1 MSVARSSLI
10 MASGTIISRVLGFA
24 RAVLLAAMLGVT
36 TNAADAFGIAN
47 QLPNNVYAII
57 AGGVLNAVLVPQL
70 VKARSN
76 PDGGAGYINRLLT
89 MAIVVFGSITVIAT
103 IAAPILVN
111 IYTSGWKPEQLALA
125 VAFAYW
131 CLPQLFFYAIYSML
145 GEVLNSRSEF
155 GPYMWAPV
163 LNNVVALLGMGAY
176 IWLFGMDPTGQKSMQ
191 AWGLSQ
197 VSLLAGTAT
206 LGVAAQAA
214 ILFLSWRRIGIQF
227 KPNFQ
232 WRGFGMKPALK
243 AGVWTLAMVLVTQ
256 IAGIFQSSVASSAVS
271 GRTNG
276 AVASVAASG
285 IAWLIFM
292 LPHSVFTVS
301 LATVYFTRIS
311 THAHQKDMESVKK
324 DLLSGLRVTA
334 LISILASVAIIVVA
348 YPISRVFVGEY
359 EALLALGKV
368 LICFMVGL
376 LPFSMGFF
384 LQKAFYALE
393 DTKTP
398 FWISVV
404 QASLYIAG
412 ALTIQQTVP
421 HADRVAALAL
431 LTTATVTVQAL
442 IGFVILRKRIGDFS
456 AGLLA
461 STLRFILASAVGA
474 VLGYF
479 ALKLTGGIRVDSFA
493 IKSVFGAVIASMIS
507 GLVILG
513 GFVATL
519 FVIRAPEM
527 KLIAKLAGPAVAK
540 VRGII
545 GR

>member
-1 MSVARSSLI
+1 VSVARSSLI

-70 VKARSN
+70 VRARN
-76 PDGGAGYINRLLT
+76 HPDDGAGYINRLLT
-89 MAIVVFGSITVIAT
+89 MGIVVFGSITVIAT
-103 IAAPILVN
+103 VAAPLLVN
-111 IYTSGWKPEQLALA
+111 VYTSGWKPEQLALA

-176 IWLFGMDPTGQKSMQ
+176 IWLFGMDPTGQRSLQ
-191 AWGLSQ
+191 HWGLTQ
-197 VSLLAGTAT
+197 ISLLAGTAT
-206 LGVAAQAA
+206 LGVASQAA
-214 ILFLSWRRIGIQF
+214 ILFLSWRRIGIRF
-227 KPNFQ
+227 RPNFQ
-232 WRGFGMKPALK
+232 WRGFGMRPALK
-243 AGVWTLAMVLVTQ
+243 AGIWTLAMVLVTQ
-256 IAGIFQSSVASSAVS
+256 IAGIFQSAVASSAVT

-311 THAHQKDMESVKK
+311 THAHNNAMHLVKA
-324 DLLSGLRVTA
+324 DLLSGLKVTS
-334 LISILASVAIIVVA
+334 LISILASVALAQLA
-348 YPISRVFVGEY
+348 YPISRIFVGEY
-359 EALLALGKV
+359 EATLALGNV
-368 LICFMVGL
+368 LICFLIGL
-376 LPFSMGFF
+376 LPFSLGFF

-398 FWISVV
+398 FWIAVIQSG
-404 QASLYIAG
+404 LYIVGSLLILVSA
-412 ALTIQQTVP
+412 APAQ
-421 HADRVAALAL
+421 RVAFLAL
-431 LTTATVTVQAL
+431 LTSATVTVQAIL
-442 IGFVILRKRIGDFS
+442 GYVILRKRIG
-456 AGLLA
+456 
-461 STLRFILASAVGA
+461 
-474 VLGYF
+474 
-479 ALKLTGGIRVDSFA
+479 
-493 IKSVFGAVIASMIS
+493 VFGASLLPSILRFLAAA
-507 GLVILG
+507 GLG
-513 GFVATL
+513 GLLGHLVLQLLGGTSKSSFSMHSVLGGVTSAALTGLAILFGFVVTL
-519 FVIRAPEM
+519 FVIRAPEVKM
-527 KLIAKLAGPAVAK
+527 IAELARPIAAK
-540 VRGII
+540 IRGII